1 MKKLGLVVCGL
12 VVMSACGGGGGGGGG
27 NYTPPALVVVISPS
41 TQTSIDA
48 GQTVKFTATVQND
61 SSGRGV
67 TWSVSAAGVT
77 GAAGGTI
84 SSATTT
90 SATYNAPAAVAANLN
105 VTVTATAVADASTT
119 SSAAVV
125 VAPTPGI
132 TPATLT
138 DATPNAN
145 YSAILQA
152 TGGVGTLTWS
162 LVSGALPTGLSLS
175 SAGTISGVPTVSGTS
190 TFTAQ
195 VADTSPA
202 SSGGPATA
210 QGQFALTVVTVVS
223 IVTSALPSGSAG
235 VAYLEGVGATGGTP
249 PYTWSL
255 KSGNLPTGLTMQS
268 SSGVISG
275 TPTAQGSSTFTV
287 SAQDSS
293 PTKQSQSA
301 TLALVI
307 GAPNPLAITTV
318 ALPDGAVSSPYTAA
332 LAVTG
337 GTPPYTWSVTS
348 GALAAGLS
356 LNATAGAITGTPL
369 SPGTAGFTV
378 KVTDASALPQIQAQA
393 FSLTVGGPAQ
403 TCASAGNNGVLIGPY
418 AFSLSGFNDVGFLA
432 VVGSFTADGTGKIT
446 AGEADTNGAFGA
458 QHGSIITSASSY
470 SVGTDNR
477 GCATLA
483 TPFGTFN
490 THFWLGS
497 VTSNVAASG
506 RMVEWENPSAS
517 AFVAAGKLLLQSP
530 SSFAGGLTGSYVF
543 HTVGW
548 VPSPSGR
555 DVCVGVLNAA
565 GNTFYDLDQDC
576 NDTMTMTNRIA
587 PDAAGTYTTLDANGR
602 CTAVITLGGIN
613 SNLTFYAVSGS
624 QLLAVNADTGPW
636 ASGEWDQQ
644 VLPAGGSGFTQAS
657 LNGNIVFYLNGVSL
671 DATASAASMETAS
684 ADGTSTLT
692 IDVLRRS
699 RRHHAGFLDAHLH
712 LLRSAQRAH
721 HPEQRHL
728 RLRWHASGVL
738 PHHGEHGI
746 HCRFLGRG
754 HRNFRTKI
762 ARVGLSNAALS

>member
-1 MKKLGLVVCGL
+1 MKRLSLAVCGL

-27 NYTPPALVVVISPS
+27 TYTPPALVVVISPS

-48 GQTVKFTATVQND
+48 GQTVKFTATVEND
-61 SSGRGV
+61 SSGKGV

-77 GAAGGTI
+77 GAAGGTM
-84 SSATTT
+84 SSTTTT

-105 VTVTATAVADASTT
+105 VTVTATAVADSSTT

-125 VAPTPGI
+125 VAPTPGV

-145 YSAILQA
+145 YSATLQA

-162 LVSGALPTGLSLS
+162 LTSGALPAGLSLS
-175 SAGTISGVPTVSGTS
+175 STGSISGVPTVSGIS
-190 TFTAQ
+190 TFTVQ
-195 VADTSPA
+195 VADSSPA

-249 PYTWSL
+249 PYAWSL
-255 KSGNLPTGLTMQS
+255 TSGNLPAGLTMQP

-275 TPTAQGSSTFTV
+275 TPTAQSSSTFTV

-301 TLALVI
+301 TLTLVV
-307 GAPNPLAITTV
+307 GAPGPLAIMTV

-332 LAVTG
+332 LAATG
-337 GTPPYTWSVTS
+337 GTPPYTWKVTA
-348 GALAAGLS
+348 GALAAGVS
-356 LNATAGAITGTPL
+356 LNATTGAFTGTPL
-369 SPGTAGFTV
+369 STGTANFTV
-378 KVTDASALPQIQAQA
+378 TVTDASALPQSQTQAL
-393 FSLTVGGPAQ
+393 SLTVGGPAQ
-403 TCASAGNNGVLIGPY
+403 TCASAGNNVVLSGPY
-418 AFSLSGFNDVGFLA
+418 AFSLSGFNDVGFLT
-432 VVGSFTADGTGKIT
+432 VVGSFTADSTGKIT
-446 AGEADTNGAFGA
+446 AGEADTNGVFGA
-458 QHGSIITSASSY
+458 QHGSIIASASSY

-490 THFWLGS
+490 THFTLGS

-506 RMVEWENPSAS
+506 RMVEWDNPSAG
-517 AFVAAGKLLLQSP
+517 AFVAAGQFLLQNS
-530 SSFAGGLTGSYVF
+530 SSFAGGLAGSYVF

-548 VPSPSGR
+548 DPSPSGR
-555 DVCVGVLNAA
+555 DVCVGVLNAS

-576 NDTMTMTNRIA
+576 NDTMIMTNLTA
-587 PDAAGTYTTLDANGR
+587 PAAAGTYTTLNANGR
-602 CTAVITLGGIN
+602 GTAVITLGDTN

-624 QLLAVNADTGPW
+624 QVLAVNADAGPW

-644 VLPAGGSGFTQAS
+644 TRARGRLRVYPGFPERELRVLP
-657 LNGNIVFYLNGVSL
+657 
-671 DATASAASMETAS
+671 E
-684 ADGTSTLT
+684 
-692 IDVLRRS
+692 
-699 RRHHAGFLDAHLH
+699 RHE
-712 LLRSAQRAH
+712 
-721 HPEQRHL
+721 P
-728 RLRWHASGVL
+728 
-738 PHHGEHGI
+738 
-746 HCRFLGRG
+746 
-754 HRNFRTKI
+754 
-762 ARVGLSNAALS
+762 